1 MFNDN
6 LVQSKRNVIA
16 FSSQDMQTSLIKVN
30 NVRSALDILVVAVI
44 KAVAFMFLNRTVR
57 MFCKCCL
64 LFNAIFN
71 AVLLF

>member
-57 MFCKCCL
+57 MFCKYCL